1 MTLSSQPPQFGQ
13 CCMSMSNA
21 RWSSRAHF
29 INRLAPNLPFAS
41 TGSWP
46 IGDARAYQMSN
57 SKDPLPA
64 AGRAQHNSTSP
75 SAGLKAVA
83 SA

>member
-46 IGDARAYQMSN
+46 RAGAPAGEIDATLLTF
-57 SKDPLPA
+57 KV
-64 AGRAQHNSTSP
+64 
-75 SAGLKAVA
+75 KI
-83 SA
+83 